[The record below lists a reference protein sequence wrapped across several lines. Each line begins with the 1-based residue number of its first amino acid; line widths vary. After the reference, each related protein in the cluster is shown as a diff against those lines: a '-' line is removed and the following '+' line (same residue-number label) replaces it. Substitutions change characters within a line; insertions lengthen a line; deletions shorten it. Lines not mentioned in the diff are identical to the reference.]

1 MLTID
6 RLSRSPVYE
15 QIISQFERLIANG
28 SLKEYEQLPS
38 VRALSQ
44 QLTINPNTIQKAYV
58 EMERRGLCKTAQGS
72 GRFVAGEARELIEDS
87 RRKEL
92 SELKPLL
99 ATFLDAGITRHEIQQ
114 GIEDICNMIEAEKE
128 GGMGA

>member
-1 MLTID
+1 MLSVD

-15 QIISQFERLIANG
+15 KIISQFERLIANDNF
-28 SLKEYEQLPS
+28 KENEQLPS
-38 VRALSQ
+38 VRTLSQ

-72 GRFVAGEARELIEDS
+72 GRFVTGEAKELIANS

-92 SELKPLL
+92 NELRPIIS
-99 ATFLDAGITRHEIQQ
+99 TFIDAGISKGEILQS
-114 GIEDICNMIEAEKE
+114 IEGICNMIEAEQK